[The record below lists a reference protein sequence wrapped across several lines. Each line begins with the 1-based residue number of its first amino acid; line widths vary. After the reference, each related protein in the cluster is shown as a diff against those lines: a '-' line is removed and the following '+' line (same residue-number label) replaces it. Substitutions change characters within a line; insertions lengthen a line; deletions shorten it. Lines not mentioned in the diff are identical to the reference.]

1 MLLKQIKYLLF
12 KKKIMGEET
21 NENNEKLIVYIYR
34 GKNNGMINFDWLI
47 KTK

>member
-1 MLLKQIKYLLF
+1 MLLKHIKYLLLQ
-12 KKKIMGEET
+12 KKIMGEET
-21 NENNEKLIVYIYR
+21 RENNEKQIVYIYR